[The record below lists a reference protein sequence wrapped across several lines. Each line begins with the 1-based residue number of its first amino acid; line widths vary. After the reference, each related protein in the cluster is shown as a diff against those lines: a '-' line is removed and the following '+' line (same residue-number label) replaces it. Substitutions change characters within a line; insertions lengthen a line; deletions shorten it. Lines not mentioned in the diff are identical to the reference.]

1 MKVCVFCGS
10 GSGKSNHYLE
20 LGTAI
25 GKNLAE
31 HGDELVYGGASIGV
45 MGAMADACL
54 EAGGT
59 VYGIMP
65 SKLVA
70 REVCHSRLTHFEE
83 VHDMH
88 IRKRRMYEL
97 SDAFVA
103 LPGGMGTLD
112 EFCEIFTWAQ
122 IEYHAKPII
131 LFNHHHFFDLFI
143 SHIHHA
149 VDEGFMKPQDM
160 QLIRVVHSLQEFEK
174 AMAEIRSNHAT
185 L

>member
-10 GSGKSNHYLE
+10 GSGKGIHYLE
-20 LGTAI
+20 M
-25 GKNLAE
+25 GKKVGEMLASDG
-31 HGDELVYGGASIGV
+31 HTLVYGGASIGV
-45 MGAMADACL
+45 MGAVADAVL
-54 EAGGT
+54 NADSD

-70 REVCHSRLTHFEE
+70 REVSHKKLTHFEE

-97 SDAFVA
+97 SDCFVA

-131 LFNHHHFFDLFI
+131 LVNHRGFFNHFI
-143 SHIHHA
+143 EHIKFA
-149 VDEGFMKPQDM
+149 IEEGFMAPEHLK
-160 QLIRVVHSLQEFEK
+160 LITIVSTPEELVLAIRKGEK
-174 AMAEIRSNHAT
+174 
-185 L
+185 

>member
-10 GSGKSNHYLE
+10 GSGRGEHYLE
-20 LGTAI
+20 MGKQVGTLLA
-25 GKNLAE
+25 KN
-31 HGDELVYGGASIGV
+31 GDALVYGGASIGV

-54 EAGGT
+54 ATNGT

-70 REVCHSRLTHFEE
+70 REVSHQSLTHFEE

-97 SDAFVA
+97 SDIFIA

-112 EFCEIFTWAQ
+112 ELCEIFTWAQ
-122 IEYHAKPII
+122 IEYHAKPIV
-131 LFNHHHFFDLFI
+131 LFNHRGFFDLFLQHLDRAI
-143 SHIHHA
+143 N
-149 VDEGFMKPQDM
+149 EGFMKESDKQFLEVVSNIE
-160 QLIRVVHSLQEFEK
+160 QLEQVLELARVNYGLS
-174 AMAEIRSNHAT
+174 
-185 L
+185 